1 MRKSAVLVVSAVVL
15 AMTMS
20 VAAQT
25 TQTASQFYLAYR
37 QAFDKAKAVDEIL
50 PFMSK
55 ERRDQ
60 MEATPAAE
68 RAEMFEMI
76 KMFGAMTDLKIL
88 KETATPDGATLSV
101 EAIDSDKA
109 KMTGTIT
116 IVKEG
121 GAWKLSKES
130 WTHSGE

>member
-15 AMTMS
+15 VMAVS
-20 VAAQT
+20 AAAQT
-25 TQTASQFYLAYR
+25 TQTASQFYLTYR
-37 QAFDKAKAVDEIL
+37 QAFDKAKTVDEIL

-88 KETATPDGATLSV
+88 KETATSNGATLSV
-101 EAIDSDKA
+101 EAVDSDKA